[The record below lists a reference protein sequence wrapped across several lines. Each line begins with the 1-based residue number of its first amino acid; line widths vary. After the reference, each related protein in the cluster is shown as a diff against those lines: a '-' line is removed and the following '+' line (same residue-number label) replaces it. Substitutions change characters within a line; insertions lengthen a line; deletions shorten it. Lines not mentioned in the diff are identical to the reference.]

1 MSSIHLLNFLAVSV
15 FGMVLSAA
23 FCDITWTR
31 GKCFFL
37 AGSLAAILILQGS
50 VYFFMDMSLAQS
62 LYPLTTHLPLALVLC
77 VLSRRRLWPFISV
90 LTAYLCCQIRRW
102 AALFITA
109 LFAGGPVMQSVAEM
123 AVTLPVLM
131 SLVWLAAPSVRSVSG
146 GTIFT
151 QCQFGLI
158 PVIYYGFDY
167 LTRIYT
173 NLLSDGVMVAVE
185 FMPFV
190 CCMSYLV
197 FILHTSAAERV
208 RMELEQIQNSLNIQI
223 AQAVR
228 EIEALR
234 ESQQK
239 TSAHRHD
246 LRHHMQY
253 LLSCLENG
261 RTEQAQAYMQNVCS
275 EIEANKVTVFCENET
290 INLICSAFVKRAE
303 RYGISIAIKAVV
315 PSVIPVSESD
325 LCVLLSNAM
334 ENALHA
340 CQRLRKKGAEGR
352 IEAAIYERKGKF
364 FVKVVNSCN
373 EDVAFAGGIPVTDV
387 PGHGIGVRSICAIVE
402 KYGGIYRFQILDG
415 RFVLQVSF

>member
-1 MSSIHLLNFLAVSV
+1 MSSIYLLNFLTVSV
-15 FGMVLSAA
+15 FGMILAAA

-37 AGSLAAILILQGS
+37 GGSLAAILIFQGS

-109 LFAGGPVMQSVAEM
+109 LFAGGPVTQSMAEM

-146 GTIFT
+146 GTMFA

-158 PVIYYGFDY
+158 PAIYYGFDY

-173 NLLSDGVMVAVE
+173 DLLLEGVMVAVE
-185 FMPFV
+185 FRPFV
-190 CCMSYLV
+190 CCMSYLA
-197 FILHTSAAERV
+197 FILHTSAANRV
-208 RMELEQIQNSLNIQI
+208 RMELEQTQNSLNIQVV
-223 AQAVR
+223 QAVR

-239 TSAHRHD
+239 TSVHRHD

-261 RTEQAQAYMQNVCS
+261 RTEQAQAYIQNVCS
-275 EIEANKVTVFCENET
+275 ELEANKVTVFCENET
-290 INLICSAFVKRAE
+290 ITLICSAFVRRAE
-303 RYGISIAIKAVV
+303 KYGISIAIRAVV
-315 PSVIPVSESD
+315 PPVVPVSESD

-340 CQRLRKKGAEGR
+340 CQRMKKKGAEGR
-352 IEAAIYERKGKF
+352 IEAEMFERKGKF
-364 FVKVVNSCN
+364 FVQVVNSCD
-373 EDVAFAGGIPVTDV
+373 EEPSFVKGVPVTDV

-402 KYGGIYRFQILDG
+402 KYGGIYQFQVLEG
-415 RFVLQVSF
+415 RFVMQVSF